1 MVNAIGGLETAATG
15 TIEIVRVTPVGIGKA
30 PSCQGADC
38 GPQPGGPAPAAVQPI
53 GHRDA
58 ETMAPAI
65 WEAEWSA
72 DPTPWA
78 LVGQRCQRHSLPSRR
93 EHQQGKTGSQGVS
106 TSTEPA
112 GRR

>member
-1 MVNAIGGLETAATG
+1 MVNAIGGRETAATG

-58 ETMAPAI
+58 ENHGARDMGGRMVRRP
-65 WEAEWSA
+65 
-72 DPTPWA
+72 DPM
-78 LVGQRCQRHSLPSRR
+78 G
-93 EHQQGKTGSQGVS
+93 
-106 TSTEPA
+106 A
-112 GRR
+112 GRTAVSAPFATFQT

>member
-1 MVNAIGGLETAATG
+1 MVNAIGGRETAATG
-15 TIEIVRVTPVGIGKA
+15 TIEIVRVTPVGIGNA

-72 DPTPWA
+72 DPT
-78 LVGQRCQRHSLPSRR
+78 H
-93 EHQQGKTGSQGVS
+93 
-106 TSTEPA
+106 
-112 GRR
+112 GRW

>member
-78 LVGQRCQRHSLPSRR
+78 LVGQRVSAIRYLPDVNTNR
-93 EHQQGKTGSQGVS
+93 
-106 TSTEPA
+106 
-112 GRR
+112 GRRGAKG